1 MARRGRAGTAIRK
14 SWDVA
19 RIGRGLARQG
29 ADLRHWVSYA
39 TVAAVDDDGEVD
51 LSNPNAV
58 VITPGGVDVDV
69 VLEPSGYPMTC
80 KHGVSAGTV
89 YVCGPIKVGDQV
101 IVEIPDGDV
110 SMVGK
115 ISSVISGPNGEADA
129 VPVGPDGLPL
139 FKNDRYLV
147 FAKGVPIDL
156 RTDGGARLLVNPDG
170 TIQVG
175 DGADQAMVRGT
186 AQRSAEAALNST
198 NPTVAGPDAGLQGI
212 WADAAAACV
221 GPLAALK
228 PFFLAAALVIK
239 TYEGQASGFLSPK
252 NKTI

>member
-39 TVAAVDDDGEVD
+39 TVAAVDDDGAVD

-80 KHGVSAGTV
+80 KHGVAAGTV

-101 IVEIPDGDV
+101 IVEIPEGDV

-115 ISSVISGPNGEADA
+115 ITSVISGPNGEADA

-139 FKNDRYLV
+139 FQNDRYLV
-147 FAKGVPIDL
+147 FAKGVPIEL

-175 DGADQAMVRGT
+175 DGADQAMLLGT
-186 AQRSAEAALNST
+186 NYRSAEST
-198 NPTVAGPDAGLQGI
+198 MNADPVLGLETV
-212 WADAAAACV
+212 WNDAAAACV

-228 PFFLAAALVIK
+228 PFFLAAATAIQVF
-239 TYEGQASGFLSPK
+239 EQQASGFLSPK